1 MIKFFQIRNRKKFI
15 IYGLLIFFFFA
26 SLIFIVI
33 PLKNKRDRLEAL
45 IPQKKRELKKVLKVR
60 DEYLQYRAQ
69 TALIDEY
76 LKKQGKN
83 FEIMSFL
90 EDVADKVNISSKITS
105 MKPLESLNH
114 NEVEA
119 QVVFKG
125 LSSDELRG
133 YLYRIDTS
141 EKFLW
146 VKKMRLKRINFNN
159 GALEA
164 SMNIV
169 TLTSP

>member
-1 MIKFFQIRNRKKFI
+1 
-15 IYGLLIFFFFA
+15 
-26 SLIFIVI
+26 
-33 PLKNKRDRLEAL
+33 
-45 IPQKKRELKKVLKVR
+45 
-60 DEYLQYRAQ
+60 
-69 TALIDEY
+69 
-76 LKKQGKN
+76 
-83 FEIMSFL
+83 MSFL
-90 EDVADKVNISSKITS
+90 EDVADKVKISSKISS

-125 LSSDELRG
+125 LSMDELRG

-146 VKKMRLKRINFNN
+146 VKKMRLKRIDLNN